1 MKFASIV
8 LLALGSLLAS
18 SNVAEAQEACWRVC
32 FPHETKCPN
41 GWQSKKI
48 HHCWTCCRDYDDY
61 FFDE

>member
-18 SNVAEAQEACWRVC
+18 SNVAEAQEICWRVC
-32 FPHETKCPN
+32 FPEKPKCPEE
-41 GWQSKKI
+41 WSPKKLG
-48 HHCWTCCRDYDDY
+48 HCWTCCKDNSVY